1 MVTGRGLCYAIK
13 KRVDKR
19 IVKNPLPLQKHCQKE
34 SQESC
39 FTIKISF
46 TETQVSKKAWLQSDV
61 PDNKSLIG
69 TITKSVHCIIT
80 EIKKKYEVNS
90 VPYDKSSQVV
100 D

>member
-13 KRVDKR
+13 KRVNKR
-19 IVKNPLPLQKHCQKE
+19 IVKNPLPVQK
-34 SQESC
+34 
-39 FTIKISF
+39 
-46 TETQVSKKAWLQSDV
+46 QVSKKAWLQSDV

-80 EIKKKYEVNS
+80 EIKKKYEVKS

-100 D
+100 DWQLHLTKSITPGLV